1 MRKYINCCSNECLRY
16 SNAEQFQTFRAR
28 LQGCNTAQR
37 TTQIRTLVETSFIS
51 DSVAEKSL
59 VKTNIVGMLMI
70 VNYD

>member
-1 MRKYINCCSNECLRY
+1 
-16 SNAEQFQTFRAR
+16 
-28 LQGCNTAQR
+28 
-37 TTQIRTLVETSFIS
+37 VETSFIS